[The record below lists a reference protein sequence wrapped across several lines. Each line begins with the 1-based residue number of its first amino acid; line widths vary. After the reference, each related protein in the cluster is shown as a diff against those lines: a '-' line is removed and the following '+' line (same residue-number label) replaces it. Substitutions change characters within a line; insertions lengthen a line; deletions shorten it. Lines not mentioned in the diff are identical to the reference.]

1 MFSEI
6 CIALKPRVNAPHG
19 WPYVFGP
26 KYCGKYCEE
35 ESICITCVSVQNGS
49 GKIRGHKYQ
58 VDDLNSPWLGM
69 TTPHVTFISTAA
81 MIMVLTMN
89 TIAAQEA
96 FPSSEKEYL
105 SGLIPGDAIA
115 EAEVNR
121 LIVEYSKQ
129 IKANPNESEFYIKR
143 GGAYLQGQRFDK
155 AIQDFSEAIRLSDAD
170 LAYFGRGMALGRD
183 GLINE
188 GVKDLSVY
196 IRRHPLSS
204 IAYTKRGVRYLWKG
218 EIGRAKNDFLKAIS
232 IDAGNAEAHDDLG
245 VIYARAGDYDNAIQ
259 YFKAAIRLEPTYH
272 KAYHN
277 LALTYYLTGREQQA
291 LTIIDH
297 AIKLRPGARDSLLLK
312 AQLFR
317 TLGRHQEAV
326 MIQSEAESLPE
337 EGWSERMPVN

>member
-1 MFSEI
+1 
-6 CIALKPRVNAPHG
+6 
-19 WPYVFGP
+19 
-26 KYCGKYCEE
+26 
-35 ESICITCVSVQNGS
+35 
-49 GKIRGHKYQ
+49 
-58 VDDLNSPWLGM
+58 M
-69 TTPHVTFISTAA
+69 TTPRVTFICMAA
-81 MIMVLTMN
+81 IIMGLTVN
-89 TIAAQEA
+89 TLAAQEA
-96 FPSSEKEYL
+96 FPSSTKEYL
-105 SGLIPGDAIA
+105 NRLIPGDAIS

-129 IKANPNESEFYIKR
+129 IKANPIESELYIKR
-143 GGAYLQGQRFDK
+143 GGAYMQRQSFDK

-188 GVKDLSVY
+188 GINDLSVY

-245 VIYARAGDYDNAIQ
+245 VIYARDRDYDNAIKH
-259 YFKAAIRLEPTYH
+259 FKDAIRLEPTYH

-277 LALTYYLTGREQQA
+277 LALTYYLTEREQQA
-291 LTIIDH
+291 FTIIDH

-312 AQLFR
+312 AQLLR
-317 TLGRHQEAV
+317 TLGRHQ
-326 MIQSEAESLPE
+326 
-337 EGWSERMPVN
+337 